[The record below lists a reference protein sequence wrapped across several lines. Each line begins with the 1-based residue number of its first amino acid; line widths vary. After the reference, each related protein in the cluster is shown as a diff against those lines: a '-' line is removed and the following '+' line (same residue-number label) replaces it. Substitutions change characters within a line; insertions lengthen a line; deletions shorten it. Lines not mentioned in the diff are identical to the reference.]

1 MCSSIIP
8 MKTNQIKMMPRK
20 KVSILHQNVNGGCL
34 RFYDDR
40 ILFLLT
46 SLYFYIEQAFQF
58 KEH

>member
-1 MCSSIIP
+1 
-8 MKTNQIKMMPRK
+8 MMPRK
-20 KVSILHQNVNGGCL
+20 KVRILHQNVKGGCL
-34 RFYDDR
+34 RFYDNR